1 MYQCIDTVRGKL
13 KLDPSSATP
22 LWRQLEESIRQ
33 LVGRGAW
40 EPGTAAPSVRALAAE
55 LLVNPAT
62 IARAYQRLV
71 DLGVL
76 VVRRGEGTFV
86 APKPPVLARAERTR
100 MLREG
105 AEKFAALTAT
115 IGAEPED
122 AFKALEAA
130 FDGYARVSEGGKS

>member
-1 MYQCIDTVRGKL
+1 MYQCIDTVKTRL
-13 KLDPSSATP
+13 KIDPSSTTP
-22 LWRQLEESIRQ
+22 LWRQLEEAIRQ
-33 LVGRGAW
+33 LVGSGAW
-40 EPGTAAPSVRALAAE
+40 EPGAPVPSVRVLAAE

-86 APKPPVLARAERTR
+86 AAKPPVLARAERTR
-100 MLREG
+100 MLREA
-105 AEKFAALTAT
+105 AEKFAAVTST

-122 AFKALEAA
+122 AFKALQAV
-130 FDGYARVSEGGKS
+130 FDGYVRVSEGGKS

>member
-1 MYQCIDTVRGKL
+1 VRGKL

-33 LVGRGAW
+33 LVGTGAW
-40 EPGTAAPSVRALAAE
+40 EPGTAVPSVRALAAE
-55 LLVNPAT
+55 LIVNPAT
-62 IARAYQRLV
+62 IVRAYQRLV

-86 APKPPVLARAERTR
+86 AAKPPVLARAERTR
-100 MLREG
+100 LLRDG
-105 AEKFAALTAT
+105 AEKLASLTAT

-130 FDGYARVSEGGKS
+130 LDGYVRVSERGKS